1 MTTMRCHSLGRRL
14 SLALIGLMLVG
25 IIAPPGVGISTK
37 ADAQENI
44 KTVLAFPA
52 VDESPEGNL
61 GDVAHR
67 LTSRLA
73 LAGVEIKQLDL
84 EVFSE
89 TSPMVRRSIA
99 DGALRR
105 ADVEGPKDAY
115 AAVLIGRAIGVD
127 SVVLVSV
134 QKVTV
139 SGDPRAAE
147 VSVMGAEYD
156 VAANVDAGEVADE
169 PTGNTFGVSGT
180 AKTKDRTAGDDG
192 ALIRLAARDAAY
204 KVLSV
209 LSGQSADV
217 FEKEGAKPKKR
228 SDKWKWIAVGLLAIG
243 LIAATSGGSSAPNPV
258 VVDSHLPTS
267 LTINTNPPDSIRL
280 RWIRP
285 TTADPILNYEIQR
298 SSNNGAFI
306 RIDNASVGATATEF
320 LDVQVTAGTTYV
332 YRMRVLYT
340 TGYRTEWVTF
350 VQTSL

>member
-25 IIAPPGVGISTK
+25 IIAPPGVAISTK
-37 ADAQENI
+37 ADAQGNI

-52 VDESPEGNL
+52 VDESPEGNI

-73 LAGVEIKQLDL
+73 LAGGEIKELDL

-89 TSPMVRRSIA
+89 TSPMIRRAVA

-139 SGDPRAAE
+139 GGDPRAAE
-147 VSVMGAEYD
+147 VSVMGTEYD
-156 VAANVDAGEVADE
+156 VAANVDAGEVVDE

-180 AKTKDRTAGDDG
+180 AKTKDRTAGDDA
-192 ALIRLAARDAAY
+192 ALTRLAARDAAY

-228 SDKWKWIAVGLLAIG
+228 SNKWKWIAVGLLAIG
-243 LIAATSGGSSAPNPV
+243 LIAATSGGSSTPNPV
-258 VVDSHLPTS
+258 VVDSHLPEANR
-267 LTINTNPPDSIRL
+267 IEDIRGSD
-280 RWIRP
+280 
-285 TTADPILNYEIQR
+285 AVILMTPHQEFSDLKAVLDLVANDECLYVDIWGFWEKMRYKSENGFFYGKEAQR
-298 SSNNGAFI
+298 EYSG
-306 RIDNASVGATATEF
+306 
-320 LDVQVTAGTTYV
+320 
-332 YRMRVLYT
+332 MR
-340 TGYRTEWVTF
+340 
-350 VQTSL
+350 